1 MTATAFVDGENGVP
15 PAVVLLTRSTSF
27 AGDRRRV
34 MDKVWAMAVRVWDT
48 PHQIEVYQKS
58 KSLPLLTTE
67 QKRRIQQ
74 TFGTCAVPSPDP
86 LPGRCFSHYNVSLAA
101 FAL

>member
-1 MTATAFVDGENGVP
+1 
-15 PAVVLLTRSTSF
+15 
-27 AGDRRRV
+27 

-48 PHQIEVYQKS
+48 PHQIDVYQKS

-67 QKRRIQQ
+67 QKR
-74 TFGTCAVPSPDP
+74 FGTCAVPSPGP

-101 FAL
+101 FALYDKALII